1 MKLIKKIAAIMFAFM
16 MVFSLSTNVKAV
28 EGTTGSITIKN
39 AKKGETYTVYK
50 VLKLESYNPES
61 RHYSYLPATDAWKT
75 YFEDS
80 NNQYMS
86 LNENGYVETKYD
98 ETNVEQL
105 AQALIKQAKEI
116 AKTDENYA
124 RDYTKTVTV
133 KDGDLNDNG
142 DLVFRGLGLGYYVI
156 DSTVSTLCALDT
168 TNPDA
173 TIQPKHAEPTVVK
186 QIWNADKKRFVTE
199 NSVNIG
205 DTVEYQTEINVKKG
219 AKNYVL
225 HDQMHSGLTYVY
237 MHDVYDNIGDA
248 NIKLKTND
256 YTVSTETT
264 DGCAFELKFNQGYFD
279 RINQDTVITL
289 KYLVT
294 VNKNAPINTAMENKT
309 WLTYGDAQTTE
320 KKITQTYTFG
330 IPVYKYTGDNTPLKD
345 AKFIL
350 STDENCQDE
359 SKTLKFT
366 KNNENNYR
374 YDSDAGKTELVSL
387 DDGHINIQGIKAG
400 TYYLKEIEAPK
411 GYNLLK
417 TIQKIII
424 SENGSIELND
434 MPNTG
439 DVRVQN
445 RKGSLLPSTGGM
457 GTTLI
462 YLIGG
467 ALVLGSGFVLA
478 NKKRAKAK

>member
-39 AKKGETYTVYK
+39 PKKGETYTVYK

-61 RHYSYLPATDAWKT
+61 KHYSYLPATDAWKN
-75 YFEDS
+75 YFMDS
-80 NNQYMS
+80 NNQYMR
-86 LNENGYVETKYD
+86 LNENGYVETKFD
-98 ETNVEQL
+98 ETDAQQL
-105 AQALIKQAKEI
+105 AQALIKQAKKIAESDEDI
-116 AKTDENYA
+116 AKKLTAND
-124 RDYTKTVTV
+124 DTV
-133 KDGDLNDNG
+133 NANG
-142 DLVFRGLGLGYYVI
+142 DLVFSDLGLGYYVI
-156 DSTVSTLCALDT
+156 DSTVSTICALDT

-173 TIQPKHAEPTVVK
+173 TIQPKHVEPTVDK
-186 QIWNADKKRFVTE
+186 QIWDKDKNRFVTM

-205 DTVEYQTEINVKKG
+205 DTIVYQTEINVKKG
-219 AKNYVL
+219 ATNYVL
-225 HDQMHSGLTYVY
+225 HDQMHSGLTYVSI
-237 MHDVYDNIGDA
+237 HDVYDNIGDT
-248 NIKLKTND
+248 NIKLKTD
-256 YTVSTETT
+256 DWTVSTETT
-264 DGCAFELKFNQGYFD
+264 DGCAFELKFNQEYFN
-279 RINQDTVITL
+279 RINQDTVITV
-289 KYLVT
+289 KYFVT
-294 VNKNAPINTAMENKT
+294 VNENAPIKTAMENKT
-309 WLTYGDAQTTE
+309 WLAYGNTQKTE
-320 KKITQTYTFG
+320 EKITQTYTFG
-330 IPVYKYTGDNTPLKD
+330 IPVYKYTGDNTPLPG

-350 STDENCQDE
+350 STDENFQDDA
-359 SKTLKFT
+359 KTLKFT
-366 KNNENNYR
+366 KNSENKYR
-374 YDSDAGKTELVSL
+374 YDSTGGKTELVSL

-417 TIQKIII
+417 TIQKITI

-434 MPNTG
+434 ILNDG
-439 DVRVQN
+439 DVKVQN
-445 RKGSLLPSTGGM
+445 KKGSLLPSTGGM